1 MIYGL
6 LKRMIEQD
14 NYDNKEEFQTKLD
27 TFYALNRITN
37 EQYIELTKFLES
49 KETTVTTNKEIEK

>member
-1 MIYGL
+1 MIYNL
-6 LKRMIEQD
+6 LKRMIEQN

-49 KETTVTTNKEIEK
+49 KGTTVTTNKEIEK

>member
-49 KETTVTTNKEIEK
+49 KETIVTTNKGIGK